1 MPKQLKDGKTT
12 YLRDENENIVYPFSL
27 LDNIFNSQGVNA
39 SELLRKLEIKI
50 NELKELISLNS
61 TGGTVIS
68 EPFSDEVIEV
78 DYPNIYKEI
87 IAIRND
93 IDLRALQSDLELLQN
108 LVNTLKQKTP
118 IVKSFEPSGKET
130 DVSIG
135 QLYINTE
142 KKNSYICT
150 SVSPIIWTP
159 IVDKVPQYIA
169 LRTQDPTNNEQGA
182 FVGQLY
188 INYKDNNYF
197 VCTSVSLNTQ
207 TWQEIM
213 ANSISFKEVGDEVI
227 TINI

>member
-12 YLRDENENIVYPFSL
+12 YIRDENENIIFPYSL
-27 LDNIFNSQGVNA
+27 LDNIFNSQGVSA

-68 EPFSDEVIEV
+68 EPFSDDMIEV

-87 IAIRND
+87 ISIRND
-93 IDLRALQSDLELLQN
+93 IDLRALQSDLELLQS

-118 IVKSFEPSGKET
+118 IIKSFEPSGKET

-142 KKNSYICT
+142 KRNSYICT
-150 SVSPIIWTP
+150 SLAPLIWTP
-159 IVDKVPQYIA
+159 IIDKVPQYIV
-169 LRTQDPTNNEQGA
+169 LRTEDPTTNEEGA
-182 FVGQLY
+182 FIGQLY

-197 VCTSVSLNTQ
+197 VCTNISLNMQ
-207 TWQEIM
+207 TWKEIM
-213 ANSISFKEVGDEVI
+213 ANSITFKEVSDEII